1 MQLLAEIFLSIA
13 LVIADVNAKPNYTR
27 GTASVQKHDMQRG
40 GGAAAIVDAFVSS
53 KNTASSHLQ
62 DSTSG
67 SKQREMDSSLA
78 LPRSSRKSDRRR
90 MRRRAQLTPEST
102 GLYYPDYH
110 WSSTNSC
117 KLDDGDAP
125 TYMKS
130 DPSAWM
136 EDRLEDCCIRYYTW
150 NYYDCVLSGT
160 VSAQVKSYSNS
171 NPPPRHDRKV
181 PRRKA
186 NPRRKPKNQ

>member
-1 MQLLAEIFLSIA
+1 MQHG
-13 LVIADVNAKPNYTR
+13 N
-27 GTASVQKHDMQRG
+27 
-40 GGAAAIVDAFVSS
+40 GAAAIVDAFVSS
-53 KNTASSHLQ
+53 ENTASSHLQ

-67 SKQREMDSSLA
+67 SKQREMDSSHA
-78 LPRSSRKSDRRR
+78 LPRSSSRKSDRRR

-110 WSSTNSC
+110 WSSTNTC

-150 NYYDCVLSGT
+150 NYYDCMLSGT
-160 VSAQVKSYSNS
+160 VSAQVKSYSNL
-171 NPPPRHDRKV
+171 NPPPRHDQKV

-186 NPRRKPKNQ
+186 NPRRKPRTN